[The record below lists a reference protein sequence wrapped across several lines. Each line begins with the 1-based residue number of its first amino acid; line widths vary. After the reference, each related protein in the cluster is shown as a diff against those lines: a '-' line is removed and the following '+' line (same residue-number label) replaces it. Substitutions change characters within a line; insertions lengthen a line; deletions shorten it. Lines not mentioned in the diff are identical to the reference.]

1 MLCQHE
7 MEKNIL
13 IAQTRSRSR
22 SRSRSRFKKEFFGDK
37 VKGVF
42 VCQRV
47 FDLV

>member
-13 IAQTRSRSR
+13 IAQTRSR

>member
-7 MEKNIL
+7 MEKNIR

-22 SRSRSRFKKEFFGDK
+22 LKKEFFGDK

>member
-13 IAQTRSRSR
+13 IAQTR